1 MNSLGPRV
9 LRPPSAHLHDT
20 GPGRWLRTGR
30 PGQHVKVTILCEQE
44 AVRVTGRWEA
54 RLGEQSSGREDG
66 QASERVWPFLS
77 LGGLT
82 ALEDHR
88 IMEELV

>member
-1 MNSLGPRV
+1 MAQD
-9 LRPPSAHLHDT
+9 RPAWAACESDSFVQT
-20 GPGRWLRTGR
+20 GGSQGDW
-30 PGQHVKVTILCEQE
+30 E
-44 AVRVTGRWEA
+44 VRGS
-54 RLGEQSSGREDG
+54 LGEQSSGREDG

-88 IMEELV
+88 IMEELI